1 MTSWNSDS
9 GVRSTCFGKTGFL
22 PIFKVCLCYAGD
34 LTVDVALPAG
44 VLFSLDQWDNQPGS
58 PSLVHIQGRKMKE
71 GRLSAHEA
79 SAHPNDNQADL
90 LPWKYPPIDC
100 TEFHT
105 KHVEILE
112 VEEN

>member
-1 MTSWNSDS
+1 
-9 GVRSTCFGKTGFL
+9 
-22 PIFKVCLCYAGD
+22 
-34 LTVDVALPAG
+34 
-44 VLFSLDQWDNQPGS
+44 
-58 PSLVHIQGRKMKE
+58 MKE